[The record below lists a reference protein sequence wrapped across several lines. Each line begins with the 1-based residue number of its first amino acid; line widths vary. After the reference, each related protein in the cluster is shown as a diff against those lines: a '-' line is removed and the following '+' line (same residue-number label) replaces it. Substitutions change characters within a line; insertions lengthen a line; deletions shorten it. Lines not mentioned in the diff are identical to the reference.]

1 MSSSKPPGSSHSVP
15 HKSSDKD
22 INKSVSQSTNKSINE
37 SINKSVKN
45 NTQKKLWIS
54 LVFDQLAL
62 EILSRGMRPDD
73 TRPVVIT
80 EKRRVYR
87 ASPAAFER
95 GIAIGQS
102 MDTAHSLSSN
112 ICLFDRDPDKE
123 VATLS
128 HLAQWAY
135 QFTPNVAI
143 KSPDCLLL
151 DITGCLSL
159 FKGIDN
165 LSKRILDGLHQL
177 GYHPV
182 MAVNQTPLAALLLAR
197 FSTSMQTTTPS
208 PATTTSKTNY
218 ETIDDSI
225 DEGINAGVNVGINAG
240 NHDSGHKAGHETGHM
255 SAAADTRKSI
265 LDSIKHIPVQ
275 HLQTDA
281 KHVTALQQM
290 GIGNIEKVFDLP
302 ASSLRRRFDT
312 YFADYLLRLVG
323 DKSDPQNFI
332 SQKANFYHDITFAS
346 DVDNLNSLVFPVKR
360 LLEELSDFLTARQL
374 QTNQF
379 TWHFCHRNHGKKSFS
394 IHLANAE
401 NEPKAF
407 MALSQLKL
415 DQIDDIKEV
424 DAIALSSN
432 QLFSTQSETTDL
444 FSDHSF
450 SDSAFLQHGS
460 ASVANSFLKNQPKE
474 NLLLNMLHTRLGEEH
489 CFRLALADD
498 HRPEKSWQPL
508 SAFKEPSASLSK
520 EPSASLNKESLASLS
535 RQPSTA
541 LSKKTQPIRPAFIL
555 QTPKALK
562 MVENSPCITNKLT
575 LIKGPERI
583 DYGWWDKPLNKPLTR
598 DYYIASQPDGSL
610 YWIFKH
616 AALDQWYLHGIFA

>member
-1 MSSSKPPGSSHSVP
+1 MSSNKPPHSSFR
-15 HKSSDKD
+15 SSNEV
-22 INKSVSQSTNKSINE
+22 INKPVSKNTHE
-37 SINKSVKN
+37 SIKDTSK
-45 NTQKKLWIS
+45 KKLWIS
-54 LVFDQLAL
+54 LVFDQLSL
-62 EILSRGMRPDD
+62 EILSRGIRPDD

-87 ASPAAFER
+87 ISPSAFDL
-95 GIAIGQS
+95 GIAVGQS

-112 ICLFDRDPDKE
+112 ICLFERDPDKE

-135 QFTPNVAI
+135 QFTPNVTI

-165 LSKRILDGLHQL
+165 LSNLIRNGLHQL

-182 MAVNQTPLAALLLAR
+182 MAVNHTPLAALLLAR
-197 FSTSMQTTTPS
+197 FSTSMQTTSPS
-208 PATTTSKTNY
+208 SPTGTTR
-218 ETIDDSI
+218 
-225 DEGINAGVNVGINAG
+225 GVHNNT
-240 NHDSGHKAGHETGHM
+240 HKGANE
-255 SAAADTRKSI
+255 ATRKSI

-275 HLQTDA
+275 YLQTDA
-281 KHVTALQQM
+281 KHITALQQM
-290 GIGNIEKVFDLP
+290 GIGNIRKVFDLP
-302 ASSLRRRFDT
+302 TSSLRRRFDT
-312 YFADYLLRLVG
+312 YFADYLQRLIG
-323 DKSDPQNFI
+323 DKPDPQNFI
-332 SQKANFYHDITFAS
+332 SQKANFYHDITFLS
-346 DVDNLNSLVFPVKR
+346 DVDNLNSLVFPIKR
-360 LLEELSDFLTARQL
+360 LLKELSDFLTARQL

-407 MALSQLKL
+407 MTLSQLKL
-415 DQIDDIKEV
+415 DQINDIKEV

-450 SDSAFLQHGS
+450 SDKDFSPHGS
-460 ASVANSFLKNQPKE
+460 VSAGNNFLKNQPNE

-508 SAFKEPSASLSK
+508 SAFKEPSAALGREPSAFANK
-520 EPSASLNKESLASLS
+520 EPSAFANKKPSAVSNKKLS
-535 RQPSTA
+535 TALDKKPSTA
-541 LSKKTQPIRPAFIL
+541 LSRKSPPIRPAFIL
-555 QTPKALK
+555 PTPKALK
-562 MVENSPCITNKLT
+562 MIGNSPCITNKLT